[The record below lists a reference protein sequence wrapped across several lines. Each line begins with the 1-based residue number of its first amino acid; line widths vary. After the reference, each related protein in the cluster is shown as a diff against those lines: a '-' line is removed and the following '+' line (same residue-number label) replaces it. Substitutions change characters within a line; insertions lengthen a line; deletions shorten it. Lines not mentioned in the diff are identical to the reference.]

1 MTKRIKKYCGPS
13 SSALE
18 SQIDIDF
25 AVVGTPNWFSSAWE
39 PDALR
44 DVPKIIVFT
53 VRDLEQVFEFLR
65 RKKRHGID
73 TETTGLSKPG
83 NPGYTMNPVNPDVR
97 MVLFQIGNK
106 DKVYLI
112 QPELIPYFK
121 EFLESDKYLHLL
133 HNGIYDFKWIL
144 VKYGVHLNRIYC
156 SMLAEQVLTAGLP
169 AVKVN
174 LAECVRKYDPH
185 YIISKQVRDSFIT
198 LDDEGRKMTYQM
210 AYYSA
215 RDIVLL
221 FSLFEEQVK
230 ELKKWKLEKTAAL
243 EFQTI
248 FSAAEME
255 IEGVHLDLPIMNQI
269 IEYWESELVK
279 KTDRILELFE
289 LEKKDH
295 KDDKNNLIPELSEII
310 NLNSNVDKLRALK
323 EIDIDLDN
331 IQRSSLKD
339 LAGDKNFTAQQRE
352 LARELAEYTRITKM
366 TSTYGKNMVN
376 KINTTTNRWH
386 PRFHQLGSGEGASR
400 SGSVEDSSTA
410 ATGRFSSDA
419 QQLPKIQELFTPV
432 PLTSLESKIL
442 YEKFG
447 EKITRSKV

>member
-1 MTKRIKKYCGPS
+1 
-13 SSALE
+13 
-18 SQIDIDF
+18 
-25 AVVGTPNWFSSAWE
+25 
-39 PDALR
+39 
-44 DVPKIIVFT
+44 
-53 VRDLEQVFEFLR
+53 
-65 RKKRHGID
+65 
-73 TETTGLSKPG
+73 
-83 NPGYTMNPVNPDVR
+83 
-97 MVLFQIGNK
+97 
-106 DKVYLI
+106 
-112 QPELIPYFK
+112 
-121 EFLESDKYLHLL
+121 
-133 HNGIYDFKWIL
+133 
-144 VKYGVHLNRIYC
+144 
-156 SMLAEQVLTAGLP
+156 
-169 AVKVN
+169 
-174 LAECVRKYDPH
+174 
-185 YIISKQVRDSFIT
+185 
-198 LDDEGRKMTYQM
+198 
-210 AYYSA
+210 
-215 RDIVLL
+215 
-221 FSLFEEQVK
+221 
-230 ELKKWKLEKTAAL
+230 
-243 EFQTI
+243 
-248 FSAAEME
+248 
-255 IEGVHLDLPIMNQI
+255 
-269 IEYWESELVK
+269 LVK

-295 KDDKNNLIPELSEII
+295 KDDKNNLIPELSGII

-400 SGSVEDSSTA
+400 SGSVEDSSTV